1 MAKDL
6 DPSTKTLATFILF
19 VLIAYIFYSLGSW
32 SSKTS
37 PNVTATSLSVACNQ
51 PVCRQAGATTPKEAD
66 LSSETRP
73 TRAEQIAYDRDVT
86 RSAKWYELFAD
97 RALREAKERD
107 KEMRR
112 DLEKWK
118 EERRLEMKGF
128 REDQLRWLWDNKPKE
143 ERGGWFGRGRR
154 KKELKDT

>member
-6 DPSTKTLATFILF
+6 DPSTKTLGTFFLF
-19 VLIAYIFYSLGSW
+19 ILIAYISYSLGRW
-32 SSKTS
+32 SSQTS
-37 PNVTATSLSVACNQ
+37 PNATTVSLSVACNQ
-51 PVCRQAGATTPKEAD
+51 PVCKQAGATTHKEAD
-66 LSSETRP
+66 PSRETTP
-73 TRAEQIAYDRDVT
+73 KRAEQIAYDREVT

-97 RALREAKERD
+97 RALREAKQRD

-112 DLEKWK
+112 DLEKWN
-118 EERRLEMKGF
+118 EERRIEMKGF
-128 REDQLRWLWDNKPKE
+128 REDQLRWLLNNKQKE